1 MAAKAIGAVGV
12 AAAGYFAYSMASA
25 PAVEPAAKLTKEQ
38 QKTRNLRSHLSGIP
52 TTSLLPWRFMQSPF
66 APCTKWG
73 IRLLQVV
80 SLLCSPLRTGQI
92 HTVADDLNST
102 AL

>member
-38 QKTRNLRSHLSGIP
+38 QKTRNLRSHLSGNHP
-52 TTSLLPWRFMQSPF
+52 
-66 APCTKWG
+66 K
-73 IRLLQVV
+73 V
-80 SLLCSPLRTGQI
+80 SGGDDCLSRGQGHLKSRI
-92 HTVADDLNST
+92 SGNSSSDTHDGEGDRRQAVDGTVSVSK
-102 AL
+102 